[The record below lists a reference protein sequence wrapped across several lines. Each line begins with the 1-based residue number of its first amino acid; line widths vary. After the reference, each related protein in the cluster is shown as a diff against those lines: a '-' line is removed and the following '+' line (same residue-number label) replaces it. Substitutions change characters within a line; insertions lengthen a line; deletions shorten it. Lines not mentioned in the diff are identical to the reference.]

1 MTEQERE
8 QRLQQAL
15 LTTDADTLDA
25 IWAEDGSFER
35 LISR

>member
-25 IWAEDGSFER
+25 IWAEDGSFDS
-35 LISR
+35 LIQ